1 MMEESD
7 RRMEVRGYPQI
18 MLHLLGL
25 SGALRGGE
33 QYADAEYEE
42 IFAGES
48 DESVNGTLHQF
59 HLKEL
64 RNE

>member
-1 MMEESD
+1 
-7 RRMEVRGYPQI
+7 

-25 SGALRGGE
+25 SGALRGSE